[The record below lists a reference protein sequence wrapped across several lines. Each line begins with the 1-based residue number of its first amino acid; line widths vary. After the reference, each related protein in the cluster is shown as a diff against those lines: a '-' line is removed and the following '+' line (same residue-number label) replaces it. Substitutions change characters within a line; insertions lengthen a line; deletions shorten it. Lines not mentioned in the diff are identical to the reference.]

1 VRELAAN
8 KVLALFDRAEA
19 RDFLDLAELTRHF
32 ELREL
37 LELAA
42 EKDTG
47 FDTAGFLEALSSLQ
61 RFTSSDLG
69 LTEAEYERLRATVA
83 SWRSVLGR
91 GQGQERSDRGLGFD
105 R

>member
-1 VRELAAN
+1 MRELAAN

-32 ELREL
+32 ELQGL

-42 EKDTG
+42 KKDTG

-61 RFTSSDLG
+61 RFTATDFG
-69 LTEAEYERLRATVA
+69 ITEAEYKRLGATVA

-91 GQGQERSDRGLGFD
+91 KQVREPHDRDHGFD